1 MSESRIQ
8 IIDNFDIANND
19 ALIISKEYDLI
30 CNEIK
35 KNVKTVE
42 AFNWSW

>member
-1 MSESRIQ
+1 M
-8 IIDNFDIANND
+8 DLFNMADND
-19 ALIISKEYDLI
+19 ALMIHEEYDPI
-30 CNEIK
+30 YEAIK

>member
-1 MSESRIQ
+1 M
-8 IIDNFDIANND
+8 DHLNMADND
-19 ALIISKEYDLI
+19 ALIIPEEHDPIYA
-30 CNEIK
+30 EIK